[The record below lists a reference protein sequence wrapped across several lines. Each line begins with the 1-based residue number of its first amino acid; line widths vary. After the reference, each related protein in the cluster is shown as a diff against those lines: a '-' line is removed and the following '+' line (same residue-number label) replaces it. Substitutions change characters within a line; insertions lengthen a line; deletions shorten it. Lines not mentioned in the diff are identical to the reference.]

1 MSQNY
6 RMIVL
11 IIKLRMKNLIS
22 PLYMIFNILEW
33 IGLSLTQLIN
43 GYKSQ
48 RININIIEYK
58 VKNDE

>member
-1 MSQNY
+1 
-6 RMIVL
+6 
-11 IIKLRMKNLIS
+11 MKNLIS